1 MVALILAI
9 FLALPCPIPGGFY
22 DRQATV
28 VGFDDTADV
37 VTVED
42 SDGFLWEFYGTGSY
56 ENGDAVVLLIWDNG
70 TPDAIFDDA
79 VVDCLLSSS
88 LLSLPA

>member
-9 FLALPCPIPGGFY
+9 LLALPCPIPDGFY

-28 VGFDDTADV
+28 GGLDDAADV

-42 SDGFLWEFYGTGSY
+42 SDGFLWEFYGAGSY
-56 ENGDAVVLLIWDNG
+56 GNGDVVVLLMWDNG
-70 TPDAIFDDA
+70 TPDAVFDDA
-79 VVDCLLSSS
+79 VVDCLLPSS